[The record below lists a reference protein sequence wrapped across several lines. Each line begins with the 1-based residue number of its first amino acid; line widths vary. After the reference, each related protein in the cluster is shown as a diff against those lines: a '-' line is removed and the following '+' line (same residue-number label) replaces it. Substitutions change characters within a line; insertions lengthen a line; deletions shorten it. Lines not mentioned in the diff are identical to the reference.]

1 MERITRLELVPQPW
15 KGRTLPTELYPQL
28 NPAFDRPEQEL
39 VYSGWGRLNF
49 FIPIILLP
57 LSNDS
62 AAASLHPDLGEYQGY
77 HRFGSYTM
85 PSMALECRIAACL
98 PSSVCS

>member
-1 MERITRLELVPQPW
+1 MATKPKHPKMFVSRLLIQ
-15 KGRTLPTELYPQL
+15 
-28 NPAFDRPEQEL
+28 PAFDRPEQEL

-62 AAASLHPDLGEYQGY
+62 AAASLHSDFLHEQEHGI
-77 HRFGSYTM
+77 FGGPERT
-85 PSMALECRIAACL
+85 
-98 PSSVCS
+98 